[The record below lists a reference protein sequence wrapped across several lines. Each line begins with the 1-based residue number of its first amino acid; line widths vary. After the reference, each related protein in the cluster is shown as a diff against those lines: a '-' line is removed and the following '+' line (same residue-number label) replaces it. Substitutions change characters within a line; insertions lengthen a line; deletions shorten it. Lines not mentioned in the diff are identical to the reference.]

1 MNNLSLEELEKL
13 YSRGYYLYK
22 TGNFIKALEIF
33 QELIT
38 IDPMY
43 TPYVQAWA
51 ASLQANQEYQRAIYS
66 WSTLIH
72 LKPTYLF
79 AYLHLAECLISMEAI
94 QQALEVLQS
103 AKTLLSDPCSP
114 NDVHLQSQIALLE
127 SRWSALWK

>member
-1 MNNLSLEELEKL
+1 MNNLSFEEVEKL
-13 YSRGYYLYK
+13 YSQGYYLYK

-38 IDPMY
+38 IDPTY
-43 TPYVQAWA
+43 PPYLQAWA

-79 AYLHLAECLISMEAI
+79 PYLHLAECLIAIEAI

-103 AKTLLSDPCSP
+103 AKTLFSDPCSA
-114 NDVHLQSQIALLE
+114 NDVHLQNHIALLE
-127 SRWSALWK
+127 SRWSSLCK